1 MMEWFETNI
10 SEIISFFSGVIV
22 TVFAFVVGPSIL
34 EKIQSRSE
42 KAEMTEKDVVSTE
55 DSYRHGLVEVLQKE
69 HLSGQF
75 FALDEIAVKPMFVL
89 PDSKLFPT
97 LKEDL
102 NEQTVSKRWIPFIPT
117 AINGISMISDQLIG
131 FEGILREKQRLLVHG
146 EAGVGKSFALAWLAL
161 ELTKENDA
169 FGRLTGK
176 VPFYFQAGAVID
188 YLDGLND
195 AEEDKVPPFYLNA
208 DSTAYRRFFRQ
219 CVDTNRAIFFV
230 DSVDELNYEDQRRV
244 FNWLETNEFI
254 GKHAPLLVS
263 TGNSKLPDVEKL
275 GMFPV
280 ALAKLDENRARAF
293 LTQWSG
299 LWQKFVADESF
310 GEAMLDLVQN
320 EWLVDGLNV
329 IKPLDLTLRTM
340 AIYLN
345 DIVSPYTTDILK
357 AFVYREFEGNPMAV
371 RILSAMAVRLHA
383 KHQLWFKQSEFE
395 EVYQGL
401 VKTASEDST
410 SIHVPRV
417 KVFLESG
424 LFVSAKNARTESYRF
439 IHQEFLAFLISESEE
454 ITDVI
459 AGLPA
464 DWSQWEIPLEVLR
477 VSMQHSS
484 AKDAI
489 SKILSASKSYSQKE
503 LLDVFSLL
511 PNIKPSSMLFGALLK
526 NIQNSLRS
534 LSLSKIHKYKL
545 LDALVPVGRKYTK
558 NVFYPMMKSADAF
571 QQRLAILG
579 CGFNKDKKAAKA
591 IHSVGMQNHGVNY
604 DAASLALSLISSVES
619 IDLLAKYLLTENF
632 RLQKTAAEA
641 LGLNASQGHAILKEG
656 LGLETLSV
664 RRACCYGLA
673 HIHEDWSI
681 ETLKNLEINDLEWIV
696 QSAAS
701 STLEFLAKPKFVF
714 GSYELMH
721 NIPWLIEFA
730 SQYEVGVS
738 AGESSNKMM
747 FDAVVKGKENFAKA
761 ALQYYFYHPSDFTPY
776 ADKLATL
783 IEKSNHDEF
792 LQARFYDLLW
802 QNETVL

>member
-22 TVFAFVVGPSIL
+22 TVFAYIVGPSIL

-42 KAEMTEKDVVSTE
+42 KAEMSEKDVVSTE

-75 FALDEIAVKPMFVL
+75 FALDEIAISPKFIL

-102 NEQTVSKRWIPFIPT
+102 NEQTVSKRWVPFIPT
-117 AINGISMISDQLIG
+117 AINGISMIADQLIDY
-131 FEGILREKQRLLVHG
+131 EGILTEKQRLLVHG

-161 ELTKENDA
+161 ELAKESDA
-169 FGRLTGK
+169 FGQLTGK
-176 VPFYFQAGAVID
+176 VPFFFQAGAVID

-195 AEEDKVPPFYLNA
+195 TEEDKVPPFYLNA
-208 DSTAYRRFFRQ
+208 ASTANRRFFRQ
-219 CVDTNRAIFFV
+219 CVDTNRAIFFI
-230 DSVDELNYEDQRRV
+230 DNVDELNFEDQKRV
-244 FNWLETNEFI
+244 YEWLGNNDFI
-254 GKHAPLLVS
+254 GKHAPLLIS
-263 TGNSKLPDVEKL
+263 TGNGKLPDVEKL
-275 GMFPV
+275 GVFPV
-280 ALAKLDENRARAF
+280 ALAKFDEARAREF
-293 LTQWSG
+293 LLQWSQ
-299 LWQKFVADESF
+299 LWQKFVADDSF
-310 GEAMLDLVQN
+310 GESMLALVQN

-329 IKPLDLTLRTM
+329 LKPLDLTLRTL

-345 DIVSPYTTDILK
+345 DVVSAYTTDVLK
-357 AFVYREFEGNPMAV
+357 AYVYREFEGNPMAL
-371 RILSAMAVRLHA
+371 RILSALAVRLHA
-383 KHQLWFKQSEFE
+383 KHQIWFQQSDLE
-395 EVYQGL
+395 EVYQDL
-401 VKTASEDST
+401 VKSSSEET
-410 SIHVPRV
+410 SGINVPRV
-417 KVFLESG
+417 RAFLESG
-424 LFVSAKNARTESYRF
+424 LFVSTKNARTESYRF
-439 IHQEFLAFLISESEE
+439 VHQSLLAFLISESDE
-454 ITDVI
+454 IGDVI

-477 VSMQHSS
+477 VSMHHSS

-489 SKILSASKSYSQKE
+489 SKILSASKAYSQKD
-503 LLDVFSLL
+503 LLDVFGLL

-526 NIQNSLRS
+526 NIQNSMRS
-534 LSLSKIHKYKL
+534 LNLSKIHKYKL

-558 NVFYPMMKSADAF
+558 NIYYPMMKSADAF

-579 CGFNKDKKAAKA
+579 CGYNKDKKAAKA
-591 IHSVGMQNHGVNY
+591 IYSVGTQHHGVNY

-619 IDLLAKYLLTENF
+619 IDLLAKYLLSEDF

-641 LGLNASQGHAILKEG
+641 LGLNSSQGHAILKEG
-656 LGLETLSV
+656 LALETLSV

-681 ETLKNLEINDLEWIV
+681 ETLKDLEINDMEWIV

-701 STLEFLAKPKFVF
+701 STLEFLDKPKFVF
-714 GSYELMH
+714 GSYQLMH

-730 SQYEVGVS
+730 SQYDVGVS
-738 AGESSNKMM
+738 VGESSNKMM

-761 ALQYYFYHPSDFTPY
+761 ALQYYFYHPSDFKPFMN
-776 ADKLATL
+776 KLTTL

-792 LQARFYDLLW
+792 LQEKFYALLW
-802 QNETVL
+802 QNETAL